1 MDDYIFDGVSC
12 RFLVKKFGTP
22 LYVLSEN
29 IVRNNFR
36 KIFNAFCKH
45 YDRVRVL
52 YAMKA
57 NSNISILK
65 IVLEEG
71 GYIDSVS
78 IGEVFLARYVGFPSE
93 KIMFTGTSVRDDEL
107 DYLIQ
112 NNITINIDSL
122 SELDRLLRKT
132 VPDIISIRVNLNIGA
147 GHHEYCIT
155 GGYKSKFGIWEEY
168 VLDAYKKAFK
178 KGVREYGIHTH
189 IGSNILDPRPLLIAT
204 ERLLDIAGR
213 IRKKLGIKFKFI
225 DIGGGIGIPYRPKE
239 KEFNIDLFAENIV
252 ELFKRK
258 IEKYDL
264 GQPYLYIEPGR
275 YIVGSAGILLTRV
288 NTVKEN
294 PYKTFIGVDAGMN
307 ILLRPALYNAY
318 HPIIVLNSSVEE
330 EIYDIVGPLCES
342 GDFIARNRKLPKIK
356 EGDILVVLNTGA
368 YGFSMS
374 SHYNSR
380 LLPAE
385 ILVNN
390 GKYDIVREREDFRD
404 LLRHQRYAEW
414 LKGNAGF
421 KER

>member
-78 IGEVFLARYVGFPSE
+78 IGEVFLAKHVGFPSE

-132 VPDIISIRVNLNIGA
+132 IPDIISIRVNLNIGA
-147 GHHEYCIT
+147 GYHEYCIT
-155 GGYKSKFGIWEEY
+155 GGYKSKFGIWETY
-168 VLDAYKKAFK
+168 VLEAYKKAFR
-178 KGVREYGIHTH
+178 KGVREYGIHAH

-213 IRKKLGIKFKFI
+213 IREKLGIKFKFI
-225 DIGGGIGIPYRPKE
+225 DIGGGIGIPYRPEE
-239 KEFNIDLFAENIV
+239 KEFNIDLFAENVV
-252 ELFKRK
+252 EIFKRK

-275 YIVGSAGILLTRV
+275 YIVGSAGILLTKV
-288 NTVKEN
+288 NTVKRN
-294 PYKTFIGVDAGMN
+294 PYKIFIGVDAGMN
-307 ILLRPALYNAY
+307 VLLRPALYNAY

-330 EIYDIVGPLCES
+330 EVYDIVGPLCES
-342 GDFIARNRKLPKIK
+342 GDFIARNRRLPKIK

-404 LLRHQRYAEW
+404 LLKHQRYARW
-414 LKGNAGF
+414 LNKDEGPKKG
-421 KER
+421 